1 VNLDRL
7 KEMLVKHEG
16 LRLTVYRDSIGLPT
30 IGVGRNLQDRGI
42 SEPEA
47 MILLANDI
55 TNVLADL
62 DRALPWWRQ
71 LSENRQLVLADMCFN
86 LGISR
91 LMGFK
96 NALQAAQEGR
106 WSDAAHE
113 MLDSR
118 WAAQV
123 GSRAVEL
130 ADMMEVG

>member
-1 VNLDRL
+1 VNREAL
-7 KEMLVKHEG
+7 KALLVKHEG
-16 LRLTVYRDSIGLPT
+16 LRLHVYRDSVGIPT

-42 SEPEA
+42 NEAEA
-47 MILLANDI
+47 MAMLDRDMTDVI
-55 TNVLADL
+55 ADL
-62 DRALPWWRQ
+62 DRSIPWWRG
-71 LSENRQLVLADMCFN
+71 LSENRQLVLTDMCFN
-86 LGISR
+86 LGVSR
-91 LMGFK
+91 LLGFR

-106 WSDAAHE
+106 WSDAARE